1 MPGHWKAIWKQIFT
15 AIKYPLNGLPNLAKS
30 EIPEVDQWEW
40 FISEEKKRMN
50 PAQTTFIIELENIK

>member
-1 MPGHWKAIWKQIFT
+1 MASQIWQ
-15 AIKYPLNGLPNLAKS
+15 NN